1 MKTKK
6 STSFSLIP
14 LLGIFCLPLLT
25 GMISVG
31 SSIPSFTVEDQF
43 EKKWKKSDYTGKA
56 ALYIVCDR
64 KGYEYADNWTN
75 KLVPK
80 YRNKIHFVPIADV
93 SPVPGF
99 MKGYVRGQ
107 FKDKFSFS
115 VLLDWQGVL
124 VKAFDMEAGYPT
136 LVLADKSGIVKYRA
150 WGKGSETQIKRLQ
163 ENIDLLVGG

>member
-1 MKTKK
+1 MAQRTH
-6 STSFSLIP
+6 SLIYSSLVLATFFP
-14 LLGIFCLPLLT
+14 VLT

-31 SSIPSFTVEDQF
+31 SSIPSFTIEDQF
-43 EKKWKKSDYTGKA
+43 EKKWTKTDYTGKV

-64 KGYEYADNWTN
+64 KGYDYADNWTS

-80 YRNKIHFVPIADV
+80 YKSQIHFVPIADV

-124 VKAFDMEAGYPT
+124 VKAFNMEEGFPT
-136 LVLADKSGIVKYRA
+136 LIVADKNGVVKYRG
-150 WGKGSETQIKRLQ
+150 WGKGSESQIKRLQ
-163 ENIDLLVGG
+163 EKIDELLAK

>member
-1 MKTKK
+1 MKIKK
-6 STSFSLIP
+6 STSFSFIP
-14 LLGIFCLPLLT
+14 LLSVFCLLLLT

-115 VLLDWQGVL
+115 VLLD
-124 VKAFDMEAGYPT
+124 
-136 LVLADKSGIVKYRA
+136 
-150 WGKGSETQIKRLQ
+150 
-163 ENIDLLVGG
+163 